1 MATTINAYSVS
12 LAMDASS
19 YITAS
24 KLSRSE
30 TAALKRDITAAR
42 TPAENYENSV
52 NRLSRAFEEGAVD
65 QRVYNRLLDE
75 QKRKLDAANQSTKQ
89 HATLTDSLGGKLKA
103 LAATYLSMQTVAS
116 SIRLAAEAEQ
126 TAVQFEVL
134 TGSVQ
139 TANQLLAD
147 SKKIAAASPLSLV
160 GTQQAYRTLLS
171 FGIAANETTQII
183 GRLSD
188 VTGGNEDRFK
198 MLTLAYAQAS
208 AAGRLQ
214 GQDLL
219 QMINAGF
226 NPLQEISRR
235 TGESIS
241 DLRKRMEE
249 GGISSQEMA
258 QAFIDA
264 TSEGGR
270 FDGMTARLADTM
282 GGRLAQA
289 MSKLQESGIE
299 LGKALEPIVTT
310 LTSGFEENNGLLAD
324 AVWLVSKFADG
335 IALTLAYTRDLASV
349 TAKVMRGD
357 FLGAALDRGT
367 LPAVNDLLDR
377 LEKRDQERQ
386 NALNGAAN
394 EDPFASEKLKQDA
407 QLRIE
412 LERGVQIT
420 KTQADTIRSRIE
432 ALKEANAAEKLG
444 YTERATSEAELHQ
457 QRMQAVNHE
466 KQLRQ
471 QLLALEREIVQLA
484 PASATEAA
492 DLAKQASQLK
502 KQMSHDAM
510 RDETRYRRELARIEE
525 NAAKLRTQEYKQALD
540 AARQHFAEERKHRQK
555 IRDDIAKTGAGSVF
569 EIGSAEAAKFMAD
582 QTNQR
587 IAGMVAIQGPKETDQ
602 ALIEETKKQTQMQT
616 VEQQKTDRMLAIME
630 RQLEVARQNGF
641 QRIR

>member
-19 YITAS
+19 YINAS

-30 TAALKRDITAAR
+30 TAALKRDIAAAR
-42 TPAENYENSV
+42 TPTEQFYQTYEK
-52 NRLSRAFEEGAVD
+52 LEKAFQSGAIKLD
-65 QRVYNRLLDE
+65 VYQRLLNTAREKE
-75 QKRKLDAANQSTKQ
+75 QKAVQAVEAHNQALEAKRRKLEAAAQAARTETA
-89 HATLTDSLGGKLKA
+89 ATVQQQNAAASLGMHLKS
-103 LAATYLSMQTVAS
+103 LLATYVSLRTVNAS
-116 SIRLAAEAEQ
+116 VRLAVEAEQ
-126 TAVQFEVL
+126 AAVQFEVL
-134 TGSVQ
+134 TGSVEA
-139 TANQLLAD
+139 ANRIIAD
-147 SKKIAAASPLSLV
+147 SRKIAASSPLSLV

-171 FGIAANETTQII
+171 FGVAAGQTTEII

-188 VTGGNEDRFK
+188 VTGGNEERFK

-235 TGESIS
+235 TGESLTE
-241 DLRKRMEE
+241 LRKRMED
-249 GGISSQEMA
+249 GAISSQEMA

-289 MSKLQESGIE
+289 MSKLQEAGID

-349 TAKVMRGD
+349 TAKVMQGD

-386 NALNGAAN
+386 NALSGAAN

-407 QLRIE
+407 QLRLE
-412 LERGVQIT
+412 LERGINGQVDET
-420 KTQADTIRSRIE
+420 KTAYS
-432 ALKEANAAEKLG
+432 LAAKG
-444 YTERATSEAELHQ
+444 ATELFNGLVKVGEL
-457 QRMQAVNHE
+457 E
-466 KQLRQ
+466 KQ
-471 QLLALEREIVQLA
+471 
-484 PASATEAA
+484 
-492 DLAKQASQLK
+492 
-502 KQMSHDAM
+502 
-510 RDETRYRRELARIEE
+510 
-525 NAAKLRTQEYKQALD
+525 NAKLRRQSYEQALTS
-540 AARQHFAEERKHRQK
+540 ARRLFEEERRHKQK
-555 IRDDIAKTGAGSVF
+555 MRDDIAKTGAGAGF

-587 IAGMVAIQGPKETDQ
+587 IAGMVAIEQPQQT
-602 ALIEETKKQTQMQT
+602 EEELLEEAKKQVAIANELKAKQ
-616 VEQQKTDRMLAIME
+616 DRMLALME
-630 RQLEVARQNGF
+630 RQVAAAEQNGF
-641 QRIR
+641 KRIR